1 MRNQNIHDGGNVNV
15 ARDWR
20 GTVVSAISK
29 KFNTTFLLQE
39 EAEAIVWANQLVV
52 DMDLV
57 MAWYVKLVY
66 LLVAKFMLQ
75 YDIML
80 IKKNVSSYVIRYIYL
95 ISLVDSFCYMVNLNY
110 WVG

>member
-1 MRNQNIHDGGNVNV
+1 M

-29 KFNTTFLLQE
+29 KVNTTFLLQE

-95 ISLVDSFCYMVNLNY
+95 ISLVDFFCYMVNLNY

>member
-1 MRNQNIHDGGNVNV
+1 MSTRPWIRLVQGSINNCDAVKGSAHSSVVVV

-29 KFNTTFLLQE
+29 KVNTTFLLQE

-57 MAWYVKLVY
+57 MAWYVKLV
-66 LLVAKFMLQ
+66 
-75 YDIML
+75 
-80 IKKNVSSYVIRYIYL
+80 
-95 ISLVDSFCYMVNLNY
+95 
-110 WVG
+110 